1 MSCRA
6 NCSLHPNWRNGFLV
20 SSVCGFR
27 DVLCFVVDQVV
38 PIRCQTRGHIPPRP
52 GQVQYPGCHLPDDL
66 VTPLPGRCAFF
77 IFEEDFELFPKG
89 VLPQTTSTQIQ
100 HSSSSSRDL
109 RPGPYVRAAIEDKQ
123 VGVDECANTQQ
134 ETSVYAEDMVKI
146 VTMAAR
152 KGHGDLVWLGFNGK
166 KASSAKAKMMVGFGS
181 QLVAITKPAARNL
194 LKFWHNRRPAHID
207 VELLA
212 FCNDKK
218 ASNDRCSFLWPPM
231 GSYREHDSECCP
243 AEGFRTSHWDFNVA
257 CQGTRPEHDSK
268 KREKSL
274 MGFVTSG
281 QPRWLHWFGDEKYD
295 AVTAT
300 WQTFWALGDAD
311 WTGMNSKR
319 EKEEAR
325 KEKNRLWLR
334 LYTNNEFAAFTGKQ
348 TGRVGKLSFKSK
360 HC

>member
-1 MSCRA
+1 M
-6 NCSLHPNWRNGFLV
+6 L
-20 SSVCGFR
+20 
-27 DVLCFVVDQVV
+27 
-38 PIRCQTRGHIPPRP
+38 
-52 GQVQYPGCHLPDDL
+52 
-66 VTPLPGRCAFF
+66 FF
-77 IFEEDFELFPKG
+77 IFEDDFELFPKG
-89 VLPQTTSTQIQ
+89 VLPQDTSTQVE
-100 HSSSSSRDL
+100 HSSSSSRAL
-109 RPGPYVRAAIEDKQ
+109 RPGPYVRAAIGDKQ
-123 VGVDECANTQQ
+123 MGEEKCANAQQ

-194 LKFWHNRRPAHID
+194 LKFWEHRRPGHVD

-218 ASNDRCSFLWPPM
+218 TSDDRCSFLWPPM

-295 AVTAT
+295 AETAT

-325 KEKNRLWLR
+325 KEKKRLWLR

-348 TGRVGKLSFKSK
+348 TGRVGKLSLSRSIVDSGGTGSAVAHFVSGSFVKYTRRTLKLLRCVRSGIIV
-360 HC
+360 